1 MMRRL
6 LREFATLC
14 VSSGESTS
22 VNALVHEVA
31 SGVMEVAMSV
41 STSESPNI
49 AALIV
54 VLDSLSTAPS
64 VSCIADVSLL
74 DDAAPVCV
82 QHRLILLHSLHVV
95 VQLG

>member
-1 MMRRL
+1 MMLRL
-6 LREFATLC
+6 LRESATLC

-22 VNALVHEVA
+22 VNALVDEVA

-41 STSESPNI
+41 TTSASSNI

-54 VLDSLSTAPS
+54 VLDCLSTASS

-74 DDAAPVCV
+74 DDAAPVSV
-82 QHRLILLHSLHVV
+82 QHRLIYCSSLGHFS
-95 VQLG
+95 QM